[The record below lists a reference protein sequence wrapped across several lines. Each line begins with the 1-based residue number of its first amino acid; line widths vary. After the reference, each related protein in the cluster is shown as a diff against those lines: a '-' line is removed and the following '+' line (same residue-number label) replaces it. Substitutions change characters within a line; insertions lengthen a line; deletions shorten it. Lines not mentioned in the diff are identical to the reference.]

1 MFKETVSNMLK
12 NAYLHPLRYGIAQ
25 RREFWWCFLVSVLLS
40 SVSYIVLAY
49 IYVNYSTLSL
59 FHPYITF
66 AISGFFIVVLIWTT
80 IMWFATKIR
89 RIHDLGYSG
98 WWVVVVS
105 VLLYATSLGSEYS
118 NYISLTFLAG
128 VLAIITLIISVTFF
142 LLLGLCKS
150 KTEHNARV
158 EKAKA
163 KAMAY
168 IRRSSV

>member
-1 MFKETVSNMLK
+1 MFKETVSNMVK

-40 SVSYIVLAY
+40 SVSYIALAY

-66 AISGFFIVVLIWTT
+66 AVGGIFTVVLIWTT

-98 WWVVVVS
+98 WWVVVVN
-105 VLLYATSLGSEYS
+105 VLLYMISLSSQYL
-118 NYISLTFLAG
+118 NYISFTSLASVSV
-128 VLAIITLIISVTFF
+128 VLTLIISVTFF

-150 KTEHNARV
+150 KTEHNARA
-158 EKAKA
+158 EKA
-163 KAMAY
+163 
-168 IRRSSV
+168 SVKTMT

>member
-1 MFKETVSNMLK
+1 MFKETVSNMVK

-40 SVSYIVLAY
+40 SVSYIALAY

-66 AISGFFIVVLIWTT
+66 AVGGIFTVVLIWTT

-105 VLLYATSLGSEYS
+105 VLLYVTSLGSE
-118 NYISLTFLAG
+118 SLASFLAI
-128 VLAIITLIISVTFF
+128 LTLIISVTFF

-150 KTEHNARV
+150 KTEHNARA
-158 EKAKA
+158 EKATV
-163 KAMAY
+163 KAMTY

>member
-1 MFKETVSNMLK
+1 MFKETVSNMIK

-40 SVSYIVLAY
+40 SVSYIALAY

-66 AISGFFIVVLIWTT
+66 AVGGIFTVVLIWTT

-98 WWVVVVS
+98 WWVVVVN
-105 VLLYATSLGSEYS
+105 VLLYMISLSSQYL
-118 NYISLTFLAG
+118 NYISFTSLAS
-128 VLAIITLIISVTFF
+128 VLVVLTLIISVTFF

-150 KTEHNARV
+150 KTEHNARA
-158 EKAKA
+158 EKA
-163 KAMAY
+163 
-168 IRRSSV
+168 SVKTMT